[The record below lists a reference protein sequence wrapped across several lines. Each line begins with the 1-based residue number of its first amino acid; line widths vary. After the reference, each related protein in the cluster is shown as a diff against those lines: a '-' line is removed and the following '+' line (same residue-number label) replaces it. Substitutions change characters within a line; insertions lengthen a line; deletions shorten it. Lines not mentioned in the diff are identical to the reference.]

1 MWSMSVGSRGFV
13 IRSVVF
19 FLFAFLF
26 DLLACSVLVFFLVL
40 FILIWWR
47 AVFLLYQLC
56 AVCTARWCA
65 VLFCLF
71 VFLLNAVTYVN

>member
-47 AVFLLYQLC
+47 AVFFVISIVCCVYGDMVRRFVLL
-56 AVCTARWCA
+56 VC
-65 VLFCLF
+65 VSS
-71 VFLLNAVTYVN
+71 